1 MTELGISSVSTSEI
15 LRAASALRSLR
26 LTALR
31 CAARRSPG
39 AFTSSLD
46 NPAGRAM
53 PNMFGNAGARCT
65 ACHRTRMS
73 PSNCLS
79 EGQVTTAYERTQS
92 VVETRKFLEML
103 ASIDVAA
110 DDGRVQSVAARL
122 LRHYPLDI
130 DLEVSAA
137 ALPGIW
143 GAPQR

>member
-1 MTELGISSVSTSEI
+1 M
-15 LRAASALRSLR
+15 
-26 LTALR
+26 
-31 CAARRSPG
+31 
-39 AFTSSLD
+39 
-46 NPAGRAM
+46 
-53 PNMFGNAGARCT
+53 
-65 ACHRTRMS
+65 
-73 PSNCLS
+73 
-79 EGQVTTAYERTQS
+79 TTAYERTQS

-143 GAPQR
+143 GAPQH